1 MQQPT
6 GVASVEP
13 AHYVDWCSIAGGAV
27 VAAAVSVVLITFGTA
42 VGLSMVS
49 PYPGE
54 GVSRAVYAATLG
66 LWTLWVVVSSFMA
79 GGYVAGRMRRR
90 IGDATEHEVEVRD
103 GVHGAIVWATGIVL
117 ASLLLAAGVSGMVGT
132 VAKAGAS
139 AGGAAAA
146 GSRGGMTD
154 FTVDSLFRAPATAAD
169 GAALAP
175 APGDIARERAEVGRI
190 MTFGLK
196 DGSLSAD
203 NRVYIARLVASRTGM
218 SQADAEKRVDQVIAD
233 VKAAADA
240 ARKASVVVGF
250 VTAAALLIGAAAAAW
265 AATLGGRHR
274 DQGAD
279 HSAFWRWPA

>member
-6 GVASVEP
+6 SVAGVEP

-42 VGLSMVS
+42 IGLSMVS

-54 GVSRAVYAATLG
+54 GASRAVYIATLG

-79 GGYVAGRMRRR
+79 GGYIAGRMRRR
-90 IGDATEHEVEVRD
+90 IGDASEHEVEVRD

-117 ASLLLAAGVSGMVGT
+117 ASLLLAAGVSGVVGT
-132 VAKAGAS
+132 VTKAGAA

-146 GSRGGMTD
+146 SHGTMND
-154 FTVDSLFRAPATAAD
+154 FTVDSFFRPATAAD
-169 GAALAP
+169 AASLTP
-175 APGDIARERAEVGRI
+175 APGDVDRERAEVGRI
-190 MTFGLK
+190 MAFGMK
-196 DGSLSAD
+196 DGSLSPD
-203 NRVYIARLVASRTGM
+203 NKAYVARLVANRTGM

-233 VKAAADA
+233 TKAAANM
-240 ARKASVVVGF
+240 ARKVSVIVGF
-250 VTAAALLIGAAAAAW
+250 LTAAALLIAAAAAAW

-274 DQGAD
+274 DQGVD
-279 HSAFWRWPA
+279 HSAFWRWS